1 MRIGFA
7 VIQLALR
14 HPVRLAVQLALLDNL
29 SRGRLDVGVG
39 RGTLYNEY
47 EYVGYGLRSDDSREW
62 SAEAL
67 EVLTRAWT
75 EEPFAYHGKFFRVS
89 LPALRPRVYQRP
101 HPPIWRSVVTPASFG
116 ECGRLGVP
124 ILTSR
129 LPLGALGDRLKLY
142 EDGLIAGGHPEPL
155 RARLRRDV
163 AVWRHVYVAPS
174 QAQAEDELAETLV
187 RTRRHMLDARS
198 AHNPADYRVDPAVLN
213 PFNDPR
219 VSEDEVVRFALA
231 TGALCGTAGRVAEQ
245 VAALREA
252 GVHHVLGQMSFGYLG
267 HERILASMRRF
278 GADVLT
284 AFSG

>member
-1 MRIGFA
+1 
-7 VIQLALR
+7 
-14 HPVRLAVQLALLDNL
+14 
-29 SRGRLDVGVG
+29 
-39 RGTLYNEY
+39 
-47 EYVGYGLRSDDSREW
+47 
-62 SAEAL
+62 
-67 EVLTRAWT
+67 
-75 EEPFAYHGKFFRVS
+75 
-89 LPALRPRVYQRP
+89 
-101 HPPIWRSVVTPASFG
+101 VVTPASFG

-219 VSEDEVVRFALA
+219 VSEDEAVRFALA